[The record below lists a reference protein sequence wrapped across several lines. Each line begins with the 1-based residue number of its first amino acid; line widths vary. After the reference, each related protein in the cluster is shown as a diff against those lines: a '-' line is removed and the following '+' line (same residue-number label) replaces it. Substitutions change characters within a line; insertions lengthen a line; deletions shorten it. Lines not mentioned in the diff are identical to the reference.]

1 MTELLAFAAGWL
13 GAWVTYG
20 WFDDWLSAEPEH
32 DPYAE
37 PH

>member
-1 MTELLAFAAGWL
+1 MTELLAFAAGWI

-20 WFDDWLSAEPEH
+20 WFDEWLSREEH

>member
-1 MTELLAFAAGWL
+1 MIAIFAFVVGVTFGFAIAGIMT
-13 GAWVTYG
+13 
-20 WFDDWLSAEPEH
+20 DWPSEPEH